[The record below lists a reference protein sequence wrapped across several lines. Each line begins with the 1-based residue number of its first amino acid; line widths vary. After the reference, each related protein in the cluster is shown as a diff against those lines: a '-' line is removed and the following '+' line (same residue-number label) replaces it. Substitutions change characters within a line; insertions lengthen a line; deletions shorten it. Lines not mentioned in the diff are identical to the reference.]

1 MFQFSIGS
9 HLYYTIRPIKLFNLK
24 GAFNFY
30 LDVADSSIIEQ
41 FGEYKNRFIQELT
54 EEKFNCAKRIVC
66 EWTSRED
73 PDVQENIM
81 MW

>member
-1 MFQFSIGS
+1 ME
-9 HLYYTIRPIKLFNLK
+9 YMIRPIKLFNLK

-30 LDVADSSIIEQ
+30 LDMADSSMIEQ

>member
-1 MFQFSIGS
+1 M
-9 HLYYTIRPIKLFNLK
+9 
-24 GAFNFY
+24 
-30 LDVADSSIIEQ
+30 ADSSMIEQ

>member
-1 MFQFSIGS
+1 MV
-9 HLYYTIRPIKLFNLK
+9 RPIKLFNLK

-54 EEKFNCAKRIVC
+54 EEKFNCVKRIVC